1 MVRAYDKDV
10 KVKGSLYGVVCTG
23 GEHEELA
30 CCSRERE
37 GDWEVWSFGELPER
51 CEVWMLVGVKIG
63 EVEEESGMTMDL

>member
-30 CCSRERE
+30 CCFSESE
-37 GDWEVWSFGELPER
+37 GDWEVRSFG
-51 CEVWMLVGVKIG
+51 
-63 EVEEESGMTMDL
+63 